1 MKKHIKSF
9 AVTSVGI
16 AILGLG
22 AHQANAS
29 GVDFSVG
36 INVGIPVV
44 ATHVYAPAPRYATVP
59 VAPRYTPVPVR
70 VCQVEKV
77 RYTNGYGYRPAAN
90 QSWQAHRDY
99 RQDRFRNDRDGH
111 RGWDRNYR

>member
-9 AVTSVGI
+9 AVTAVGI

-44 ATHVYAPAPRYATVP
+44 ATHVYAPAPRYAPVP
-59 VAPRYTPVPVR
+59 VAPRYAPVPVR

-77 RYTNGYGYRPAAN
+77 RYTDGYGYRHGAY
-90 QSWQAHRDY
+90 QTLQAHRDY
-99 RQDRFRNDRDGH
+99 RQDRFRNDRGWH
-111 RGWDRNYR
+111 KGWDRNYR